1 MIGRL
6 RGVLLEVGDEEVMVE
21 AGGLGYMV
29 RCGVR
34 TIAEMPAL
42 GAEVILYIDSQTR
55 EDGTK
60 LFGFLSRDERRA
72 FELLL
77 GVQGVGPKAALAILD
92 VLSPPELATALIH
105 EDRAAVERASGVGA
119 KLAQRVILEL
129 KPKAA
134 QLGEGFAGL
143 TSHMGSQIGIG
154 TRSAPMV
161 SGNRN
166 EAVTALIGLG
176 VAEAQARTAVDQ
188 VIKANM
194 PDMALPALIKA
205 ALKALGTQG

>member
-6 RGVLLEVGDEEVMVE
+6 RGLLLEVGDEEVMVE
-21 AGGLGYMV
+21 AGGVGYMV

-42 GAEVILYIDSQTR
+42 GVETILYIDSQTR

-72 FELLL
+72 FVLLL

-92 VLSPPELATALIH
+92 ILSPPELASALIH

-129 KPKAA
+129 KPKAS
-134 QLGEGFAGL
+134 QFSEGFAGL
-143 TSHMGSQIGIG
+143 TSHLGSQIGVG
-154 TRSAPMV
+154 TRSMPMV
-161 SGNRN
+161 TGNRN

-176 VAEAQARTAVDQ
+176 VSEAQARTAVDQ